1 MYISGPPGTGKSALV
16 SEVCGDIMDV
26 DWVKKAYINCM
37 SVKSSKDIYGKL
49 VEDLCDDLEDLEC
62 NEMHVLRKMFM
73 PKKGAGRNVYI
84 VTLDEIDHL
93 LTLDLEILYTLF
105 EWSLQRSSRLVLV
118 GIANALDLTDRFLPR
133 LKARSLKPQL
143 LPFLPY
149 TAPQIGSVITTR
161 LKTLIPADGSTAPDY
176 VPFIHPAASQLC
188 SKKVASQTGD
198 LRKAFDIICRALD
211 LVESE
216 TKKKHQD
223 ALTEQS
229 LQLSPSKTPLV
240 ENMNLSSSPLT
251 RPTSTKPLPPPT
263 LAASLATLTP
273 TTAPRITIAH
283 IARISASTFG
293 NGTTQRLQ
301 ALNLQQK
308 AALCALCALEKK
320 NKSRHSSSHT
330 HNIFATPSK
339 NANANAAPTV
349 RALFETYSALCRR
362 DDVLH
367 PLTGTEFRDVLG
379 SLETLGLVEGVE
391 GRSGSFVAVGMGTP
405 SKRGRGGMSGGMGIG
420 IGMGDEKRVK
430 SCVAERELS
439 GVVEAGGAAEGIL
452 RSLLAG
458 GGNGEGM

>member
-1 MYISGPPGTGKSALV
+1 MYVSGPPGTGKSALV
-16 SEVCGDIMDV
+16 SEVCGDIMEV

-49 VEDLCDDLEDLEC
+49 VEDLCDDLEDLES
-62 NEMHVLRKMFM
+62 NEIRVLRKMFL
-73 PKKGAGRNVYI
+73 PKKEAGRNVYI

-93 LTLDLEILYTLF
+93 LTLDVEILYTLF

-133 LKARSLKPQL
+133 LKARNLKPQI

-161 LKTLIPADGSTAPDY
+161 LKTLTPAESSAAPDY
-176 VPFIHPAASQLC
+176 VPFIHPAAIQLC

-198 LRKAFDIICRALD
+198 LRKAFDIIRRALD

-229 LQLSPSKTPLV
+229 LQSSPSKTPLV

-251 RPTSTKPLPPPT
+251 RPASTKPPAPPT

-273 TTAPRITIAH
+273 TNAPRITIAH

-320 NKSRHSSSHT
+320 KRHSSSQA

-339 NANANAAPTV
+339 TANAAPTV
-349 RALFETYSALCRR
+349 RTLFETYTALCRR
-362 DDVLH
+362 DYVLH

-379 SLETLGLVEGVE
+379 SLETLGLLEGVE
-391 GRSGSFVAVGMGTP
+391 GRSGSFVPVGMRTP
-405 SKRGRGGMSGGMGIG
+405 SKRGRGGMGGGMNGGMG
-420 IGMGDEKRVK
+420 DDKRVK
-430 SCVAERELS
+430 SCVAERELV
-439 GVVEAGGAAEGIL
+439 GVVEGSGAARGIL

-458 GGNGEGM
+458 GGDGWE